1 MLKMRSQMRLL
12 LTAIL
17 LAFPSVAK
25 ALDVEVSPASPQQ
38 GDTISVVITGTTT
51 DEAPTVAL
59 DGKNYPAFPT
69 SEGYRALVPTSPLD
83 GSGQMTLQVRGEG
96 KTRNLGVWLKNRS
109 FPTQRITLSGKASR
123 PATKLELDR
132 VAEVKKLVTP
142 TKYWDGSFVR
152 PNGSRVSTVYG
163 VRRYYNGVFA
173 NNYYHKGVD
182 YAGGFGSSIVA
193 PAAGKVVLIGKEA
206 EGFHVHGNIVGLDHG
221 QGLISLFLHLQD
233 IDVKEGDTIQA
244 GQRVGTVGSTGA
256 STGPH
261 LHWGLYLHGVAVDP
275 VPWRFTSID

>member
-12 LTAIL
+12 LTAIF

-25 ALDVEVSPASPQQ
+25 ALDVEISPASPQQ

>member
-25 ALDVEVSPASPQQ
+25 ALDVEISPASPQQ

-83 GSGQMTLQVRGEG
+83 GSGQMTLQVTGEG